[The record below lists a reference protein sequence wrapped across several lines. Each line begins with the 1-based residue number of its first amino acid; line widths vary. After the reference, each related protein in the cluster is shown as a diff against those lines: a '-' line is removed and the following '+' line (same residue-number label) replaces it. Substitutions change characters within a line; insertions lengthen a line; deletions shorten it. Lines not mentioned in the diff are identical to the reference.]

1 MIFPRDPKEDLTKS
15 LLLVYFSSM
24 ARLNEKEIIS
34 KIRSLRKNR
43 GMTLDQ
49 LAKITGLTK
58 GYLSQIEN
66 STKTPPFSTLDK
78 IAYALGV
85 DITYF
90 FTGAENQHT
99 DAKIIVVKPHERKK
113 VDPGGFRRGYGY
125 ESLAYKK
132 AGKNMEPYLIEVDSK
147 GKGTF
152 THDGEEFLYILEGT
166 LEFHFGDTKYIL
178 EPGDSVYFNSGIE
191 HSGRA
196 LGQKKVKMLCVIY
209 NYRRS

>member
-1 MIFPRDPKEDLTKS
+1 MS
-15 LLLVYFSSM
+15 
-24 ARLNEKEIIS
+24 RLDEREVIS
-34 KIRSLRKNR
+34 KIQSLRKAKAI
-43 GMTLDQ
+43 TLDQ
-49 LAKITGLTK
+49 LAKMTGLTK

-90 FTGAENQHT
+90 FVNSEGEQV
-99 DAKIIVVKPHERKK
+99 DSKITMIKPDERKR
-113 VDPGGFRRGYGY
+113 VAPGGLRRGYGY

-132 AGKNMEPYLIEVDSK
+132 AGKNMEPYLITVDSQGRGSFK
-147 GKGTF
+147 
-152 THDGEEFLYILEGT
+152 HDGEEFLFILEGT
-166 LEFHFGDTKYIL
+166 LEFSFGGKKYIL
-178 EPGDSVYFNSGIE
+178 KPGYSIYFDSGIE

-196 LGQKKVKMLCVIY
+196 LGNEKVKMLCIMY